1 MYCEC
6 DKKCNVEVRYT
17 RKVLIVIDMQYD
29 FIDGA
34 LANKDAEAIVAPICE
49 LIKNGDWTDIIL
61 TRDTHY
67 LDYSLTAEGKKLP
80 VLHCIEGTKGWLV
93 HENIVKAVMDDT
105 GRTPVYIDKPT
116 FGYKGW
122 NNWSLE
128 DADITV
134 VGTCTDIC
142 VVSNVLILKA
152 MFPEANIK
160 VYGNLCAGLT
170 KEKHEAALEIMRS
183 CQVDVEELNLDK
195 AE

>member
-1 MYCEC
+1 MNCVCEEC
-6 DKKCNVEVRYT
+6 VCEVMRPT

-34 LANKDAEAIVAPICE
+34 LANKDAEAIVKPICD
-49 LIKNGDWTDIIL
+49 LIKGEEWDEIVL

-67 LDYSLTAEGKKLP
+67 RDYSTTAEGKKLP
-80 VLHCIEGTKGWLV
+80 VPHCIEGTKGWLV
-93 HENIVKAVMDDT
+93 HEDIVKAVMET
-105 GRTPVYIDKPT
+105 GRMPVYIDKPT

-122 NNWSLE
+122 NNWYLE

-160 VYGNLCAGLT
+160 VIDNLCAGLT
-170 KEKHEAALEIMRS
+170 REKHEAAIETMKS
-183 CQVDVEELNLDK
+183 CQVDVIGTVDIK
-195 AE
+195 